1 MMASGGIQ
9 QAVYQQPPSFPQH
22 GHSNSLNASF
32 PQAPPLGTYE
42 AQSVTSTPAPT
53 PPPPRP
59 VSQQQQQQQM
69 VYNMNGAPP
78 ITNGGPM
85 MQAPNTFAGYP
96 DQNVYTQPN
105 LYTNGFK
112 PPQIY
117 TAVYSNVSVFEM
129 EVNGIAVMRRRAD
142 SWLNATQILKVAGV
156 DKGKRTKVLEK
167 EITGEHEKVQG
178 GYGKYQGTWVN
189 YQRGREFARQYG
201 VEQSLLP
208 LLEYD
213 ITSDGTV
220 GMNHGIETPTKE
232 QAMAAQR
239 KRMYG
244 GDGRPLTQSAGGTF
258 FKNMSNTAANAIHAL
273 NRTRLDSPGQMDGRR
288 SVGPRRQSQTF
299 YGQDSLYGQGPSQQ
313 SMQSMTSQ
321 DSFGTNGG
329 IMSQNASFTDFPQPD
344 GQEPPRKRIRP
355 SPQTSFIGNPYEGAM
370 DLTLQE
376 GTPTEQ
382 VSFFSQPSQ
391 SFMMTSNIPYGIE
404 PLPPVSGPLEE
415 QKKELLLDLF
425 IDPSRTDF
433 DDHPAFLRLSG
444 EEFELPI
451 DGSCN
456 TALHWAATLARIALV
471 RKLLEKGFNM
481 RRANSGGETALIA
494 ACQAR
499 NNLDR
504 STFPQ
509 LLELLGSSIEVRD
522 GRGRTL
528 LHHIAVSSAM
538 KGRAAVGKY
547 YLESLLEYV
556 VRQGSSAQN
565 SMSFEGM
572 HGANG
577 STQPEAMTLARFMTE
592 IVNAQDKAGDTA
604 LNLAARTSTT
614 SIIAQLVEVGADPNI
629 MNRGGLAPSDFGVGS
644 HTNGELH
651 DHVMPL
657 FDQSAPTNNSSQKSC
672 EEAQEGLMI
681 CKFMSGLSWARLTLA
696 AIREILS
703 QSEADFTSEMKE
715 KKETLDKTNAA
726 LKESGNSLAEER
738 RRLEEVRSTVREKEE
753 LEQKVQNLRQA
764 TFKLRSELQSG
775 ETPTTIQ
782 DDVPVGEADKGLDL
796 GGQLPL
802 VAQLFPSEM
811 DDPNNMVLNQD
822 QADFLACLE
831 RAEVLS
837 GRTQVYQQHNQQL
850 EATAKTLKAR
860 SGELEERYKQIV
872 SLCTG
877 ASESQVDGLLDEL
890 VQAVI
895 SEQKDNNLELGKV
908 RNFLRMV
915 QGSGN

>member
-1 MMASGGIQ
+1 MMASGGMQ
-9 QAVYQQPPSFPQH
+9 QAVYPQPPSFPQH
-22 GHSNSLNASF
+22 AHSNSLNNSF

-42 AQSVTSTPAPT
+42 AQSVAAAAPT
-53 PPPPRP
+53 PPQPRP
-59 VSQQQQQQQM
+59 GSQHQQHPQM
-69 VYNMNGAPP
+69 VYNMNGGPP
-78 ITNGGPM
+78 IMNGNPM
-85 MQAPNTFAGYP
+85 MQAPSPFTGYAEQSAFA
-96 DQNVYTQPN
+96 QPN
-105 LYTNGFK
+105 FHGSGVK

-117 TAVYSNVSVFEM
+117 TAVYSNVSVYEM
-129 EVNGIAVMRRRAD
+129 EVNTIAVMRRRAD

-189 YQRGREFARQYG
+189 YHRGREFARQYG
-201 VEQSLLP
+201 VEQLLLP
-208 LLEYD
+208 LLEYE
-213 ITSDGTV
+213 IASDGNI
-220 GMNHGIETPTKE
+220 GLKPGIETPTKE

-244 GDGRPLTQSAGGTF
+244 GDGRSTTQSAGGTF

-273 NRTRLDSPGQMDGRR
+273 NRTRLDSPGQLDGRR
-288 SVGPRRQSQTF
+288 SAGPRRQSQTF
-299 YGQDSLYGQGPSQQ
+299 YSQDPMYAQGASQQ
-313 SMQSMTSQ
+313 SLQSMTSQ

-329 IMSQNASFTDFPQPD
+329 IMSQNASFADFPPTD
-344 GQEPPRKRIRP
+344 AQEPPRKRIRP
-355 SPQTSFIGNPYEGAM
+355 SPQTSFMSNPYEGQM
-370 DLTLQE
+370 DLSLQQ

-382 VSFFSQPSQ
+382 ASFFSQPGQ
-391 SFMMTSNIPYGIE
+391 SFLMTSDIPYGIE

-444 EEFELPI
+444 DEFELPI

-471 RKLLEKGFNM
+471 RKLIERGFNM

-504 STFPQ
+504 SSFPQ
-509 LLELLGSSIEVRD
+509 LLEILGPSIEVRD

-547 YLESLLEYV
+547 YLESLLEHV
-556 VRQGSSAQN
+556 VRQGTSSQA
-565 SMSFEGM
+565 SMSFDAM
-572 HGANG
+572 HGANPP
-577 STQPEAMTLARFMTE
+577 SQPQPMTLAKFMSE

-629 MNRGGLAPSDFGVGS
+629 INRGGLAPSDFGVGTHS
-644 HTNGELH
+644 NGELH
-651 DHVMPL
+651 DHSMVQ

-681 CKFMSGLSWARLTLA
+681 CKVIFRL
-696 AIREILS
+696 
-703 QSEADFTSEMKE
+703 
-715 KKETLDKTNAA
+715 
-726 LKESGNSLAEER
+726 
-738 RRLEEVRSTVREKEE
+738 
-753 LEQKVQNLRQA
+753 
-764 TFKLRSELQSG
+764 
-775 ETPTTIQ
+775 P
-782 DDVPVGEADKGLDL
+782 
-796 GGQLPL
+796 
-802 VAQLFPSEM
+802 
-811 DDPNNMVLNQD
+811 
-822 QADFLACLE
+822 
-831 RAEVLS
+831 
-837 GRTQVYQQHNQQL
+837 
-850 EATAKTLKAR
+850 
-860 SGELEERYKQIV
+860 
-872 SLCTG
+872 
-877 ASESQVDGLLDEL
+877 
-890 VQAVI
+890 
-895 SEQKDNNLELGKV
+895 
-908 RNFLRMV
+908 
-915 QGSGN
+915 

>member
-1 MMASGGIQ
+1 MASGGIQ
-9 QAVYQQPPSFPQH
+9 QAVFPQPPSFPQH
-22 GHSNSLNASF
+22 THSNSLNNSF

-42 AQSVTSTPAPT
+42 AQSVPSTIAPT
-53 PPPPRP
+53 PPQPRP
-59 VSQQQQQQQM
+59 GSQHQHQPQM
-69 VYNMNGAPP
+69 VYNINGGAPIP
-78 ITNGGPM
+78 NGNPM
-85 MQAPNTFAGYP
+85 MQAPNAYTGYP
-96 DQNVYTQPN
+96 DQNAFAPPN
-105 LYTNGFK
+105 FHTNGVK

-189 YQRGREFARQYG
+189 YHRGREFARQYG
-201 VEQSLLP
+201 VEQVLLP
-208 LLEYD
+208 LFDYE
-213 ITSDGTV
+213 IASDGSV
-220 GMNHGIETPTKE
+220 GLNHGVETPTKE

-239 KRMYG
+239 KRMYT
-244 GDGRPLTQSAGGTF
+244 GDGRPTSQSAGGTF

-273 NRTRLDSPGQMDGRR
+273 NRTRLDSPGQLDGRR
-288 SVGPRRQSQTF
+288 SAGPRRPSQSF
-299 YGQDSLYGQGPSQQ
+299 YSQDPIYGQGASQQ

-329 IMSQNASFTDFPQPD
+329 IMSQNASFADFPPTD
-344 GQEPPRKRIRP
+344 AQEPPRKRIRP
-355 SPQTSFIGNPYEGAM
+355 SPQTSFLGNPYDGPM

-382 VSFFSQPSQ
+382 ASFFSQAGQ
-391 SFMMTSNIPYGIE
+391 SFLMTSDIPYGIE

-433 DDHPAFLRLSG
+433 EDHPAFLRLSG

-471 RKLLEKGFNM
+471 KKLIDKGFNM

-504 STFPQ
+504 SSFPQ
-509 LLELLGSSIEVRD
+509 LLEILSPSIEVRD

-547 YLESLLEYV
+547 YLESLLEHV
-556 VRQGSSAQN
+556 VRQGTSSQV
-565 SMSFEGM
+565 SMSFDGM
-572 HGANG
+572 GGASG
-577 STQPEAMTLARFMTE
+577 SSQPEPMTLAKFMSE

-629 MNRGGLAPSDFGVGS
+629 VNRGGLAPSDFGVGTHS
-644 HTNGELH
+644 NGELH
-651 DHVMPL
+651 DHSMVQ
-657 FDQSAPTNNSSQKSC
+657 FDQSVPTNNSSQKSC

-681 CKFMSGLSWARLTLA
+681 CKLMSGL
-696 AIREILS
+696 
-703 QSEADFTSEMKE
+703 
-715 KKETLDKTNAA
+715 
-726 LKESGNSLAEER
+726 
-738 RRLEEVRSTVREKEE
+738 V
-753 LEQKVQNLRQA
+753 
-764 TFKLRSELQSG
+764 
-775 ETPTTIQ
+775 
-782 DDVPVGEADKGLDL
+782 
-796 GGQLPL
+796 
-802 VAQLFPSEM
+802 
-811 DDPNNMVLNQD
+811 
-822 QADFLACLE
+822 
-831 RAEVLS
+831 
-837 GRTQVYQQHNQQL
+837 
-850 EATAKTLKAR
+850 
-860 SGELEERYKQIV
+860 
-872 SLCTG
+872 
-877 ASESQVDGLLDEL
+877 
-890 VQAVI
+890 
-895 SEQKDNNLELGKV
+895 
-908 RNFLRMV
+908 
-915 QGSGN
+915 